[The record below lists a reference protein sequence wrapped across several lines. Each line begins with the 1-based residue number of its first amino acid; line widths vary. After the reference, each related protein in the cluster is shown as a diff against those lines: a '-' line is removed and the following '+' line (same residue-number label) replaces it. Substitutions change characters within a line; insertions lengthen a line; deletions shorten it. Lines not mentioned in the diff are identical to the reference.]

1 MAKAHAKRIL
11 DYLIDENWH
20 VKNPVL
26 LKSNG
31 KPQKVMRG
39 GEGYIYSGGIK
50 YAMRILDPEKTKNH
64 VSPLYNFFWSTLRMG
79 INPTYLKDDNAHMA
93 MTVATTGN
101 GFKKNTFRKLSKF
114 AKSDDWYVYPLLNL
128 AMYPQNRRFKKER
141 NQLPRSRALLDM
153 MPREGPHSTYPDTN
167 SQGWTVNNRFMREK
181 SELYLNK
188 PHTIGADYHA
198 LDYMLLHN
206 LYLMHLNGLV
216 PERSKK

>member
-1 MAKAHAKRIL
+1 
-11 DYLIDENWH
+11 
-20 VKNPVL
+20 
-26 LKSNG
+26 
-31 KPQKVMRG
+31 
-39 GEGYIYSGGIK
+39 
-50 YAMRILDPEKTKNH
+50 
-64 VSPLYNFFWSTLRMG
+64 MG

-188 PHTIGADYHA
+188 PHTIGADYNA